1 MKCITRR
8 TASGMYLGTMA
19 VLVSAC
25 LTVPT
30 PAVAQDQG
38 YNAVYNLAGNKA
50 VSASFFDASMFI
62 GTGNTQ
68 SPTICGAIYG
78 ILSGGFLT
86 PPQTFTSGSVVDARG
101 ISGATALTCGAGT
114 TPWSQDGNGYV
125 LNVPSTILLPA
136 GTIVIPT
143 KWVLPSNTHLVGEGS
158 TLSGGLTPGTALQV
172 SSSFTANTP
181 MIQFGSS
188 SGCCSGISVEKL
200 ALDGIGTFVNGIENG
215 NAGDSSYVD
224 HVVMNRIL
232 GTGLW
237 VHGMANNSG
246 PYSPRFAPTLSVFGL
261 MTSVLWALTWP
272 ALRSVAFLNSQFGN
286 QPPSAPFSC

>member
-1 MKCITRR
+1 VYSSNGTVGS
-8 TASGMYLGTMA
+8 TA
-19 VLVSAC
+19 
-25 LTVPT
+25 
-30 PAVAQDQG
+30 
-38 YNAVYNLAGNKA
+38 
-50 VSASFFDASMFI
+50 FIDASIFL
-62 GTGNTQ
+62 GNGSNQ
-68 SPTICGAIYG
+68 GGDLCDLICG
-78 ILSGGFLT
+78 ILSGRIK
-86 PPQTFTSGSVVDARG
+86 TSSYTTAGAVFDARAL
-101 ISGATALTCGAGT
+101 SGAAPTCTKGSPWTEGNNTVGA
-114 TPWSQDGNGYV
+114 
-125 LNVPSTILLPA
+125 PSTILLPA

-200 ALDGIGTFVNGIENG
+200 ALDGIGTFANGIENG